1 VKNITY
7 VGVHVRR
14 TDYKEHLKLLY
25 HASMVKPDFFLRQ
38 MDILQNKYKPIM
50 FFVVSDDPE
59 WCDDSFMVM
68 ILW

>member
-1 VKNITY
+1 